1 MKNFRLAYILL
12 LVFLTVFFN
21 IERLDIQQ
29 ENTIDIGTFVYI
41 ITIIAIL
48 SVIVIRR
55 FAEFRLVYG
64 YIFWFSVYF
73 IVKLTLFRDES
84 FLAGGVYV
92 YLSITELV
100 FLGTGLWIAHYVS
113 RQLTDLEA
121 MIKNMT
127 LFGSDRR
134 LMTFENSTNEVQLE
148 LYRSRRFNTPLAVIV
163 FQIDENNE
171 EVVMNQGIIELQK
184 EISRHYSIIRLA
196 RLFNKQ
202 SRRTD
207 LVLVKLREDH
217 LVILSPG
224 ITRAEAEQFVS
235 KLEVIAKNDLN
246 LQLRSDVKVFP
257 EEGQTFEGLYNLAI
271 KHIGQQKDL

>member
-12 LVFLTVFFN
+12 LVFLTIFFN

-29 ENTIDIGTFVYI
+29 ENTIDIGTFVYV

-48 SVIVIRR
+48 SVIVVRR
-55 FAEFRLVYG
+55 FAEIKLVYG
-64 YIFWFSVYF
+64 YIFWFFVYF
-73 IVKLTLFRDES
+73 AVKLTLFRDES
-84 FLAGGVYV
+84 FLVGGVYV
-92 YLSITELV
+92 YLSITELF
-100 FLGTGLWIAHYVS
+100 FLGTGLWISHYVS
-113 RQLTDLEA
+113 RQLSDLEST
-121 MIKNMT
+121 IKNMT

-134 LMTFENSTNEVQLE
+134 LMTFENSSSEVQLE
-148 LYRSRRFNTPLAVIV
+148 LYRSRRFNTPLSVIV
-163 FQIDENNE
+163 FKIDENNN

-196 RLFNKQ
+196 RLFNKE

-224 ITRAEAEQFVS
+224 ITRSEAEQ
-235 KLEVIAKNDLN
+235 
-246 LQLRSDVKVFP
+246 
-257 EEGQTFEGLYNLAI
+257 
-271 KHIGQQKDL
+271 